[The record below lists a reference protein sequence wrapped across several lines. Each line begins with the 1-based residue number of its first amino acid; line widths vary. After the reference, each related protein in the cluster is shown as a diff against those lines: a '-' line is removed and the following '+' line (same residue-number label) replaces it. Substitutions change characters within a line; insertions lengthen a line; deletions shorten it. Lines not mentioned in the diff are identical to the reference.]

1 MYSEAY
7 FTGSLYQFEIFT
19 SLSINK
25 RIYKTT
31 VLAEMLLMMF
41 PFTCDLY
48 EIIYRVD
55 YSDGHTARD

>member
-1 MYSEAY
+1 MYIEAY
-7 FTGSLYQFEIFT
+7 FTGSLYQF

-41 PFTCDLY
+41 PCTCDLY